1 VIAVTRLRDTLA
13 VACRP
18 RGEDNRTMSSVAI
31 PVPRA
36 VPLRPLAL
44 PSEHGGWGFL
54 FEPLALALLVRPS
67 WAGALVALAFF
78 LGFLTRQP
86 LKLAMQDLLRGRSV
100 PRTRWCWLF
109 ACSYA
114 FAAVVALA
122 AALSLRGWPIV
133 VPIGLVVP
141 LGVMQVLHD
150 ANNRGRALVAELGG
164 AVAMSSSAAAIAL
177 AGGMRILPA
186 LALSGIIVARS
197 IPSIVFVRTLLRRAH
212 RQSAAAWP
220 SLALHAAAIVLVALF
235 ARPLVIA
242 AMALLF
248 VRAAWTLARP
258 VPRAKTIGWREVAWG
273 VVTVAMSASAWA

>member
-1 VIAVTRLRDTLA
+1 MIAVTRLRDALA

-18 RGEDNRTMSSVAI
+18 RGGDNRVMSSVAI
-31 PVPRA
+31 PVARA

-54 FEPLALALLVRPS
+54 FEPIALALLVRPS
-67 WAGALVALAFF
+67 WAGALVALAFV
-78 LGFLTRQP
+78 LGFLTRHP
-86 LKLAMQDLLRGRSV
+86 LKLVMQDLLRGRLV

-114 FAAVVALA
+114 LVAIVALA
-122 AALSLRGWPIV
+122 AAIALRGWLIV
-133 VPIGLVVP
+133 IPIGLVVP

-186 LALSGIIVARS
+186 LALSGIIIARS

-220 SLALHAAAIVLVALF
+220 ALALHAAAIALVALF

-242 AMALLF
+242 AMALLLL
-248 VRAAWTLARP
+248 RAAWTLARS

-273 VVTVAMSASAWA
+273 LVVIALVAAS